1 MANLIHEDPSRKIIA
16 AAMKV
21 SNTLRP
27 GLGERLYENA
37 LVIELI
43 KRGHRVNQQRAFPV
57 FYEGKIIGK
66 LVPDLIVDDLV
77 IVDPK
82 VVVDF
87 TPDHVSQMI
96 GYLSI
101 TQLKLEILLNFKY
114 ASLRWKRVV
123 WEGGGAKEV
132 ADLADDAPPAL

>member
-1 MANLIHEDPSRKIIA
+1 MAELIHGELSRKIIA

-21 SNTLRP
+21 SSTLRP

-43 KRGHRVNQQRAFPV
+43 KRGHRVDQQKAFPV
-57 FYEGKIIGK
+57 FYEGSLIGK
-66 LVPDLIVDDLV
+66 LVPDLMVDELV

-87 TPDHVSQMI
+87 NQDHVSQMV
-96 GYLSI
+96 GCLSI
-101 TQLKLEILLNFKY
+101 TRLKLAILLNFKY

-123 WEGGGAKEV
+123 WEGGEASEV
-132 ADLADDAPPAL
+132 ADLAGDMPPAL